1 MSQVEFILTLALF
14 ASMAIV
20 VLWLIDK
27 YDKSDQKE
35 KVIK

>member
-1 MSQVEFILTLALF
+1 MAELDFLFTLALF
-14 ASMAIV
+14 AAMAIV

-35 KVIK
+35 VVK